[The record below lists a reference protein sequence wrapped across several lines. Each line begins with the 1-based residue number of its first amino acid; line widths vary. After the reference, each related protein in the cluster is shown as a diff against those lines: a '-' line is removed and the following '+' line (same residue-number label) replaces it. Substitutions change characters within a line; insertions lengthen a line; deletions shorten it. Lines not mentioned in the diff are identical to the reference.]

1 MTGSNGKSNNG
12 RSNGAGEPESVFEFP
27 CRFPIKA
34 MGRDEN
40 DFRAHVVELISEQVG
55 ELAPDDVSVR
65 PSSKGQF
72 MSVTVTFEAT
82 SRSQLDA
89 VYRSLTASGRVLFVL

>member
-12 RSNGAGEPESVFEFP
+12 GGNGTGEADSAFEFP
-27 CRFPIKA
+27 CRFPIKV

-40 DFRAHVVELISEQVG
+40 DFCAHVLDLISAEVG
-55 ELAPDDVSVR
+55 EVAPDDVSVR

-89 VYRSLTASGRVLFVL
+89 VYRSLTASARVLFVL